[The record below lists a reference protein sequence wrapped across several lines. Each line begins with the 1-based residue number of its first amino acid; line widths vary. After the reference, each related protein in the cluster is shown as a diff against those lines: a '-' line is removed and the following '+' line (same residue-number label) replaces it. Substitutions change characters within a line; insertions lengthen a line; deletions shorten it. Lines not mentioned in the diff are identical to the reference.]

1 MQTTNRRQ
9 FLGRIGGGLGATAV
23 GLAAAQR
30 LGFAEVGAWLDPGRL
45 RFGALDP
52 LVELLQATPADELL
66 PLLVERLRAGTTLD
80 ELVAAGALANARALG
95 GTDYN
100 GYHALMALVPSLE
113 LARRMPGPLA
123 PLPVLKVLHR
133 STRFIHAA
141 GRAQADELLP
151 LDGAEASAGE
161 LVASVRA
168 RDLARAE
175 RALAYEERASS
186 ARAFEDLQ
194 VVVRDDADVH
204 RVVLAWRA
212 FDLARLT
219 GPEHAVT
226 LLRRSVHY
234 CIEQDGQRARRG
246 QAPNAIGA
254 LVAELI
260 EAHGLAGRE
269 RGTRAPAEAGIEAWI
284 EALAGTVYAGESAA
298 AAREVARAL
307 ADGHDPEDVGA
318 ALSLAANRLLLNDP
332 GRTKAESG
340 KPVGSIHG
348 ASVGV
353 HASDAANAWR
363 NLARTG
369 GARNACASLIAGAY
383 HTAGQARWVGEE
395 AHDAQAEPCT
405 LADPA
410 RILPELEARIRAADQ
425 KGACQATRRYCAL
438 GGPAPELLALLAGFA
453 VSQDGALHAEKYFHT
468 AQEEHAR
475 ARPAHRATYLVALTR
490 VVASQQG
497 FEAPGVAE
505 ARALLAG

>member
-9 FLGRIGGGLGATAV
+9 FLRRIGGGLGATAV

-30 LGFAEVGAWLDPGRL
+30 LGFAEVEAWLEPGRL

-52 LVELLQATPADELL
+52 LVDLLQATPADELL

-95 GTDYN
+95 GTNYN

-113 LARRMPGPLA
+113 LARCMPGALA
-123 PLPVLKVLHR
+123 SLPVLKVLHR
-133 STRFIHAA
+133 STRFIHEA

-151 LDGAEASAGE
+151 LDEAETSAGE

-168 RDLARAE
+168 RDLERAE
-175 RALAYEERASS
+175 RALAGAGRASS

-194 VVVRDDADVH
+194 VAVRDDADVH

-212 FDLARLT
+212 HDLARLT

-226 LLRRSVHY
+226 LLRQSVHY
-234 CIEQDGQRARRG
+234 CIEQDDQRARRG

-260 EAHGLAGRE
+260 EAHGLAARE
-269 RGTRAPAEAGIEAWI
+269 RGTRAADEAWI
-284 EALAGTVYAGESAA
+284 EALAGTVFSGESAA

-307 ADGHDPEDVGA
+307 AEGHDPEDVGA

-332 GRTKAESG
+332 GRAKAETG
-340 KPVGSIHG
+340 KPVGSVHG

-383 HTAGQARWVGEE
+383 HTAGQARWVGQE

-410 RILPELEARIRAADQ
+410 RILPELEARVRAADQ
-425 KGACQATRRYCAL
+425 QGACQAARRYCAL

-453 VSQDGALHAEKYFHT
+453 VSEDGALHAEKYFRT
-468 AQEEHAR
+468 AEEEHAR

-490 VVASQQG
+490 VMASQQG
-497 FEAPGVAE
+497 FAAPGVAE

>member
-1 MQTTNRRQ
+1 MITTNRRQ
-9 FLGRIGGGLGATAV
+9 FLGGVGGTLGATAV

-30 LGFAEVGAWLDPGRL
+30 LGFAEARAWIEPGRL

-52 LVELLQATPADELL
+52 LVDLLQATPADELL
-66 PLLVERLRAGTTLD
+66 PRLVERLRAGTTLD

-133 STRFIHAA
+133 STRFIHDA
-141 GRAQADELLP
+141 GHAQADELLP
-151 LDGAEASAGE
+151 LADDEANTGTGD
-161 LVASVRA
+161 LVASLRT

-175 RALAYEERASS
+175 QALAREGRASP
-186 ARAFEDLQ
+186 ARAHEELQ
-194 VVVRDDADVH
+194 TVVRDDADVH

-226 LLRRSVHY
+226 LLRQSVHY
-234 CIEQDGQRARRG
+234 CIEQDGQRAARG
-246 QAPNAIGA
+246 QAPKEIGA

-260 EAHGLAGRE
+260 EAHGLAGHE
-269 RGTRAPAEAGIEAWI
+269 RGTRAADEAWI
-284 EALAGTVYAGESAA
+284 EALAGTVHAGESAA
-298 AAREVARAL
+298 AARAVARAL
-307 ADGHDPEDVGA
+307 AEGYDPEDVGA

-332 GRTKAESG
+332 GRSKAEAG
-340 KPVGSIHG
+340 KPVGSVHG

-363 NLARTG
+363 NLARAG
-369 GARNACASLIAGAY
+369 GARNAFASLIAGAY
-383 HTAGQARWVGEE
+383 HTAGQARWVGPE
-395 AHDAQAEPCT
+395 AHDVGAEACT

-410 RILPELEARIRAADQ
+410 RVLAEIEARIRAKDQ
-425 KGACQATRRYCAL
+425 AGACQAARRYGAL
-438 GGPAPELLALLAGFA
+438 GGPAVELFALLAGFA
-453 VSQDGALHAEKYFHT
+453 VSEDGALHAEKYFRT
-468 AQEEHAR
+468 AEEEHAR

-490 VVASQQG
+490 VMASQQG
-497 FEAPGVAE
+497 FAAPGVEE
-505 ARALLAG
+505 ARALLG